1 MFELLH
7 EIQGTLRR
15 NLMRTIAT
23 GFAVVSGLFLLIVLQ
38 GAGNGVIHSFQ
49 YNMGG
54 FAFDA
59 VHVFGGRT
67 TKPWE
72 GIKEGR
78 LIRLDDRDLDMSRR
92 HFPHQITSAI
102 PTVNYEGVVA
112 SYAGHH
118 INSTTMVGVYPEYA
132 ASQAVEMLEG
142 RFINNIDMTEK
153 RKVCV
158 MGNNSCKDLFKE
170 AGSAV
175 GKGVELGGILYTVV
189 GVYKTNE
196 MFSGSNFYVPYTT
209 LCTIYNKG
217 RFIDELTMNTHNI
230 PTDSAMQLFIDE
242 YIRATSHIHS
252 FDPTDDRALWI
263 WNQAGDNIQMQRAMS
278 ILNKAFWILGLL
290 TLLSGVVSV
299 SNIMLISVK
308 ERTREFGIR
317 RAIGARPWNIISM
330 VVLESVVITAI
341 FGYIGMLLGIFFCEW
356 MDATVGNQVMDM
368 GIFQA
373 RYFVDP
379 TVDLHTCV
387 QATIVIIV
395 AGALAGFFPARKA
408 VKVKAI
414 DALRSA

>member
-1 MFELLH
+1 MLELLH
-7 EIQGTLRR
+7 EIKGTLSR
-15 NLMRTIAT
+15 NKMRTIAT

-49 YNMGG
+49 YNMGS

-78 LIRLDDRDLDMSRR
+78 LIRLDDRDLEMSRR
-92 HFPHQITSAI
+92 HFPHQIITAI
-102 PTVNYEGVVA
+102 PTINQDGVVA
-112 SYAGHH
+112 AYGAHY
-118 INSTTMVGVYPEYA
+118 INVVSMVGVYPEYA
-132 ASQAVEMLEG
+132 SSQAVKLMEG
-142 RFINNIDMTEK
+142 RFVNNMDLMEK

-158 MGNNSCKDLFKE
+158 LGSNSCKDLFKE
-170 AGSAV
+170 GGSPIGRRV
-175 GKGVELGGILYTVV
+175 KLGGILYTVV
-189 GVYKTNE
+189 GVFKTDE
-196 MFSGSNFYVPYTT
+196 MFSSSSFYVPYTT

-230 PTDSAMQLFIDE
+230 PTDSAMEQFMKE
-242 YIRATSHIHS
+242 YTRATSYIHS
-252 FDPTDDRALWI
+252 FDPTDERALWI
-263 WNQAGDNIQMQRAMS
+263 WNQAGDNIQMQRATS

-330 VVLESVVITAI
+330 VVLESVVITSI

-356 MDATVGNQVMDM
+356 MNATVGNQVMDV
-368 GIFQA
+368 GVFQA

-379 TVDLHTCV
+379 TVDLHTCF
-387 QATIVIIV
+387 QATIVIII

-408 VKVKAI
+408 VKVKTI
-414 DALRSA
+414 DALRA

>member
-1 MFELLH
+1 MLELLH
-7 EIQGTLRR
+7 EIKGTLSR
-15 NLMRTIAT
+15 NKMRTIAT

-49 YNMGG
+49 YNMGS

-78 LIRLDDRDLDMSRR
+78 LIRLDDRDLEMSRR
-92 HFPHQITSAI
+92 HFPHQIITAI
-102 PTVNYEGVVA
+102 PTINQDGVVA
-112 SYAGHH
+112 AYGAHY
-118 INSTTMVGVYPEYA
+118 INGVSMVGVYPEYA
-132 ASQAVEMLEG
+132 SSQAVKLMEG
-142 RFINNIDMTEK
+142 RFVNNMDLMEK

-158 MGNNSCKDLFKE
+158 LGSNSCKDLFKE
-170 AGSAV
+170 GGSPIGRRV
-175 GKGVELGGILYTVV
+175 KLGGILYTVV
-189 GVYKTNE
+189 GVFKTDE
-196 MFSGSNFYVPYTT
+196 MFSSSSFYVPYTT

-230 PTDSAMQLFIDE
+230 PTDSAMEQFMKE
-242 YIRATSHIHS
+242 YTRATSYIHS
-252 FDPTDDRALWI
+252 FDPTDERALWI
-263 WNQAGDNIQMQRAMS
+263 WNQAGDNIQMQRATG

-330 VVLESVVITAI
+330 VVLESVVITSI

-356 MDATVGNQVMDM
+356 MNATVGNQVMDV
-368 GIFQA
+368 GVFQA

-379 TVDLHTCV
+379 TVDLHTCF
-387 QATIVIIV
+387 QATIVIII

-408 VKVKAI
+408 VKVKTI
-414 DALRSA
+414 DALRA

>member
-1 MFELLH
+1 MFELFH
-7 EIQGTLRR
+7 EIQGTLSR

-59 VHVFGGRT
+59 VHVFGGMT
-67 TKPWE
+67 TRPWE

-78 LIRLDDRDLDMSRR
+78 LIRLDDRDLEMSRR
-92 HFPHQITSAI
+92 HFPHQITTAI
-102 PTVNYEGVVA
+102 PTVTNEGVVA
-112 SYAGHH
+112 SHGGHYVS
-118 INSTTMVGVYPEYA
+118 STSMVGVYPEYA

-142 RFINNIDMTEK
+142 RFVNEMDLKEK

-158 MGNNSCKDLFKE
+158 IGSNSCKDLFKE
-170 AGSAV
+170 DGTPIGQHVKLGS
-175 GKGVELGGILYTVV
+175 ILYTVV
-189 GVYKTNE
+189 GVYKVNE
-196 MFSGSNFYVPYTT
+196 MFNGSNFYVPYTT

-217 RFIDELTMNTHNI
+217 RFIDELTMNTRNI
-230 PTDSAMQLFIDE
+230 PTDSAMQQFIAE
-242 YIRATSHIHS
+242 YTRATSHIHS
-252 FDPTDDRALWI
+252 FDPEDDRALWI
-263 WNQAGDNIQMQRAMS
+263 WNQAGDNIQMQRAMN
-278 ILNKAFWILGLL
+278 ILNRSFWILGLL

-317 RAIGARPWNIISM
+317 RAIGARPWNIIMM
-330 VVLESVVITAI
+330 VVLESVTITAI

-356 MDATVGNQVMDM
+356 MDATVGNQVMDL
-368 GIFQA
+368 GVFQA
-373 RYFVDP
+373 KYFVDP
-379 TVDLHTCV
+379 TVDLHICI

-408 VKVKAI
+408 VKIKTI
-414 DALRSA
+414 DALRA

>member
-1 MFELLH
+1 MLELLH
-7 EIQGTLRR
+7 EIKGTLSR
-15 NLMRTIAT
+15 NKMRTIAT

-49 YNMGG
+49 YNMGS

-78 LIRLDDRDLDMSRR
+78 LIRLDDRDLEMSRR
-92 HFPHQITSAI
+92 HFPHQIITAI
-102 PTVNYEGVVA
+102 PTINQDGVVA
-112 SYAGHH
+112 AYGAHY
-118 INSTTMVGVYPEYA
+118 INGVSMVGVYPEYA
-132 ASQAVEMLEG
+132 SSQAVKLMEG
-142 RFINNIDMTEK
+142 RFVNNMDLMEK

-158 MGNNSCKDLFKE
+158 LGSNSFKDLFKE
-170 AGSAV
+170 GGSPIGRRV
-175 GKGVELGGILYTVV
+175 KLGGILYTVV
-189 GVYKTNE
+189 GVFKTDE
-196 MFSGSNFYVPYTT
+196 MFSSSSFYVPYTT

-217 RFIDELTMNTHNI
+217 RFIDELTMNMQNI
-230 PTDSAMQLFIDE
+230 PTDSAMDQFIKE
-242 YIRATSHIHS
+242 YTRATSYIHS
-252 FDPTDDRALWI
+252 FDPEDSRAMWI
-263 WNQAGDNIQMQRAMS
+263 WNQAGDNIQMQRATG

-330 VVLESVVITAI
+330 VVLESVVITSI

-356 MDATVGNQVMDM
+356 MNATVGNQVMDV
-368 GIFQA
+368 GVFQA

-379 TVDLHTCV
+379 TVDLHTCFQV
-387 QATIVIIV
+387 TIVIII

-408 VKVKAI
+408 VKVKTI
-414 DALRSA
+414 DALRA

>member
-1 MFELLH
+1 MFELFH
-7 EIQGTLRR
+7 EIQGTLSR

-59 VHVFGGRT
+59 VHVFGGMT
-67 TKPWE
+67 TRPWE

-78 LIRLDDRDLDMSRR
+78 LIRLDDRDLEMSRR
-92 HFPHQITSAI
+92 HFPHQITTAI
-102 PTVNYEGVVA
+102 PTVTNDGVVA
-112 SYAGHH
+112 SHGGHYVS
-118 INSTTMVGVYPEYA
+118 STSMVGVYPEYA

-142 RFINNIDMTEK
+142 RFVNEMDLKEK

-158 MGNNSCKDLFKE
+158 IGSNSCKDLFKE
-170 AGSAV
+170 GGTPIGQQVKLGS
-175 GKGVELGGILYTVV
+175 ILYTVV
-189 GVYKTNE
+189 GVYKVNE
-196 MFSGSNFYVPYTT
+196 MFNGSNFYVPYTT

-217 RFIDELTMNTHNI
+217 RFIDELTMNTRNI
-230 PTDSAMQLFIDE
+230 PTDSAMQQFIAE
-242 YIRATSHIHS
+242 YTRATSHIHS
-252 FDPTDDRALWI
+252 FDPEDDRALWI
-263 WNQAGDNIQMQRAMS
+263 WNQAGDNIQMQRAMN
-278 ILNKAFWILGLL
+278 ILNRSFWILGLL

-317 RAIGARPWNIISM
+317 RAIGARPWNIIVM
-330 VVLESVVITAI
+330 VVLESVTITAI

-356 MDATVGNQVMDM
+356 MDATVGNQVMDL
-368 GIFQA
+368 GVFQA
-373 RYFVDP
+373 KYFVDP
-379 TVDLHTCV
+379 TVDLHICI

-408 VKVKAI
+408 VKIKTI
-414 DALRSA
+414 DALRA

>member
-1 MFELLH
+1 MLELLH
-7 EIQGTLRR
+7 EIKGTLSR
-15 NLMRTIAT
+15 NKMRTIAT

-49 YNMGG
+49 YNMGS

-78 LIRLDDRDLDMSRR
+78 LIRLDDRDLEMSRR
-92 HFPHQITSAI
+92 HFPHQIITAI
-102 PTVNYEGVVA
+102 PTINQDGVVA
-112 SYAGHH
+112 AYGAHY
-118 INSTTMVGVYPEYA
+118 INGVSMVGVYPEYA
-132 ASQAVEMLEG
+132 SSQAVKLMEG
-142 RFINNIDMTEK
+142 RFVNNMDLMEK

-158 MGNNSCKDLFKE
+158 LGSNSCKDLFKE
-170 AGSAV
+170 GGSPIGRRV
-175 GKGVELGGILYTVV
+175 KLGGILYTVV
-189 GVYKTNE
+189 GVFKTDE
-196 MFSGSNFYVPYTT
+196 MFSSSSFYVPYTT

-217 RFIDELTMNTHNI
+217 RFIDELTMNMQNI
-230 PTDSAMQLFIDE
+230 PTDSAMDQFIKE
-242 YIRATSHIHS
+242 YTRATSYIHS
-252 FDPTDDRALWI
+252 FDPEDSRAMWI
-263 WNQAGDNIQMQRAMS
+263 WNQAGDNIQMQRATG

-330 VVLESVVITAI
+330 VVLESVVITSI

-356 MDATVGNQVMDM
+356 MNATVGNQVMDV
-368 GIFQA
+368 GVFQA

-379 TVDLHTCV
+379 TVDLHTCF
-387 QATIVIIV
+387 QATIVIII

-408 VKVKAI
+408 VKVKTI
-414 DALRSA
+414 DALRA

>member
-1 MFELLH
+1 M
-7 EIQGTLRR
+7 
-15 NLMRTIAT
+15 MRTIAT

-38 GAGNGVIHSFQ
+38 GAGNGIIHSFQ
-49 YNMGG
+49 YNMGS

-59 VHVFGGRT
+59 IHVFGGMT
-67 TKPWE
+67 TMPWE

-78 LIRLDDRDLDMSRR
+78 LIRLDDRDLEMSRR
-92 HFPHQITSAI
+92 HFPHQVTSAI
-102 PTVNYEGVVA
+102 PTVSNDGVIA
-112 SYAGHH
+112 SYGTRH
-118 INSTTMVGVYPEYA
+118 INGADMVGVYPEYA

-142 RFINNIDMTEK
+142 RFVNEMDLKER

-158 MGNNSCKDLFKE
+158 LGSNSSRDLFK
-170 AGSAV
+170 GSASAIGQHV
-175 GKGVELGGILYTVV
+175 KLGSILYTVV
-189 GVYKTNE
+189 GVYKTDE
-196 MFSGSNFYVPYTT
+196 MFSSSNFYVPYTT
-209 LCTIYNKG
+209 LRTIYNKG

-230 PTDSAMQLFIDE
+230 PTDSAMEQFMDE

-252 FDPTDDRALWI
+252 FNPEDDRAMWI
-263 WNQAGDNIQMQRAMS
+263 WNQAGDNIQMQNAMS
-278 ILNKAFWILGLL
+278 ILNKSFWILGLL

-330 VVLESVVITAI
+330 VVLESIVITAI

-356 MDATVGNQVMDM
+356 MNATVGNQVMDI
-368 GIFQA
+368 GVFQA

-379 TVDLHTCV
+379 TVDLHICF
-387 QATIVIIV
+387 QATIVIVV

-408 VKVKAI
+408 VKIKTI
-414 DALRSA
+414 DALRA

>member
-15 NLMRTIAT
+15 NRMRTIAT

-59 VHVFGGRT
+59 VHVFGGMT

-102 PTVNYEGVVA
+102 PTVNHEGVVA
-112 SYAGHH
+112 SFGAHYISSA
-118 INSTTMVGVYPEYA
+118 TLVGVYPEYA
-132 ASQAVEMLEG
+132 ALQAVEMLEG
-142 RFINNIDMTEK
+142 RFINNMDITEK

-158 MGNNSCKDLFKE
+158 LGSNSCKDLFKDV
-170 AGSAV
+170 GSPIGRRV
-175 GKGVELGGILYTVV
+175 KLSGILYTVV

-196 MFSGSNFYVPYTT
+196 MFNSTDFYVPYTT

-230 PTDSAMQLFIDE
+230 PTDSAMELFMDE

-252 FDPTDDRALWI
+252 FDPEDKRALWI

-330 VVLESVVITAI
+330 VVLESIVITAI

-356 MDATVGNQVMDM
+356 MDATVGNQVMDL

-373 RYFVDP
+373 KYFVDP
-379 TVDLHTCV
+379 TVDLSICIK
-387 QATIVIIV
+387 ATVVIVV

-408 VKVKAI
+408 VKVKTI
-414 DALRSA
+414 DALRA

>member
-1 MFELLH
+1 MLELLH
-7 EIQGTLRR
+7 EIKGTLSR
-15 NLMRTIAT
+15 NKMRTIAT

-49 YNMGG
+49 YNMGS

-78 LIRLDDRDLDMSRR
+78 LIRLDDRDLEMSRR
-92 HFPHQITSAI
+92 HFPHQIITAI
-102 PTVNYEGVVA
+102 PTINQDGVVA
-112 SYAGHH
+112 AYGAHY
-118 INSTTMVGVYPEYA
+118 INGVSMVGVYPEYA
-132 ASQAVEMLEG
+132 SSQAVKLMEG
-142 RFINNIDMTEK
+142 RFVNNMDLMEK

-158 MGNNSCKDLFKE
+158 LGSNSCKDLFKE
-170 AGSAV
+170 GGSPIGRRV
-175 GKGVELGGILYTVV
+175 KLGGILYTVV
-189 GVYKTNE
+189 GVFKTDE
-196 MFSGSNFYVPYTT
+196 MFSSSSFYVPYTT

-230 PTDSAMQLFIDE
+230 PTDSAMEQFMKE
-242 YIRATSHIHS
+242 YTRATSYIHS
-252 FDPTDDRALWI
+252 FDPTDERALWI
-263 WNQAGDNIQMQRAMS
+263 WNQAGDNIQMQRATS

-330 VVLESVVITAI
+330 VVLESVVITSI

-356 MDATVGNQVMDM
+356 MNATVGNQVMDV
-368 GIFQA
+368 GVFQA

-379 TVDLHTCV
+379 TVDLHTCF
-387 QATIVIIV
+387 QATIVIII

-408 VKVKAI
+408 VKVKTI
-414 DALRSA
+414 DALRA

>member
-7 EIQGTLRR
+7 EVQGTLRR

-49 YNMGG
+49 YNLGS

-59 VHVFGGRT
+59 IHVFGGMT

-78 LIRLDDRDLDMSRR
+78 LIRLDDRDLEMSRR

-102 PTVNYEGVVA
+102 PTVNHEGVIA
-112 SYAGHH
+112 SFGAHH
-118 INSTTMVGVYPEYA
+118 ISNANMVGVFPEYVT
-132 ASQAVEMLEG
+132 SQAVEMLEG
-142 RFINNIDMTEK
+142 RFVNKMDMTEK

-158 MGNNSCKDLFKE
+158 MGNNNCKDLFKE
-170 AGSAV
+170 NVSPV
-175 GKGVELGGILYTVV
+175 GQRVTLGGILYTVV

-196 MFSGSNFYVPYTT
+196 MFNSSDFYVPYST

-230 PTDSAMQLFIDE
+230 PTDSAMSLFIEE
-242 YIRATSHIHS
+242 YTRATSHIHS
-252 FDPTDDRALWI
+252 FDPEDNRALWI
-263 WNQAGDNIQMQRAMS
+263 WNQAGDNIQMQTAMNL
-278 ILNKAFWILGLL
+278 LNKAFWILGLL

-356 MDATVGNQVMDM
+356 MNATVGNQVMDL
-368 GIFQA
+368 GVFQA
-373 RYFVDP
+373 KYFVDP
-379 TVDLHTCV
+379 TVDLHTCL
-387 QATIVIIV
+387 QATVVIIV

-408 VKVKAI
+408 VKVKTI
-414 DALRSA
+414 DALRA

>member
-1 MFELLH
+1 MLELLH
-7 EIQGTLRR
+7 EIKGTLSR
-15 NLMRTIAT
+15 NKMRTIAT

-49 YNMGG
+49 YNMGS

-78 LIRLDDRDLDMSRR
+78 LIRLDDRDLEMSRR
-92 HFPHQITSAI
+92 HFPHQIITAI
-102 PTVNYEGVVA
+102 PTINQDGVVA
-112 SYAGHH
+112 AYGAHY
-118 INSTTMVGVYPEYA
+118 INGVSMVGVYPEYA
-132 ASQAVEMLEG
+132 SSQAVKLMEG
-142 RFINNIDMTEK
+142 RFVNNMDLMEK

-158 MGNNSCKDLFKE
+158 LGSNSCKDLFKE
-170 AGSAV
+170 GGSPIGRRV
-175 GKGVELGGILYTVV
+175 KLGGILYTVV
-189 GVYKTNE
+189 GVFKTNE
-196 MFSGSNFYVPYTT
+196 MFNSSNFYVPYTT

-230 PTDSAMQLFIDE
+230 PTDSAMEQFMKE
-242 YIRATSHIHS
+242 YTRATSYIHS
-252 FDPTDDRALWI
+252 FDPTDERALWI
-263 WNQAGDNIQMQRAMS
+263 WNQAGDNIQMQRATG

-330 VVLESVVITAI
+330 VVLESVVITSI

-356 MDATVGNQVMDM
+356 MNATVGNQVMDL
-368 GIFQA
+368 GVFQA
-373 RYFVDP
+373 KYFVDP
-379 TVDLHTCV
+379 TVDLHTCF
-387 QATIVIIV
+387 QATIVIII

-408 VKVKAI
+408 VKVKTI
-414 DALRSA
+414 DALRA

>member
-1 MFELLH
+1 MFELFH
-7 EIQGTLRR
+7 EIQGTLSR

-59 VHVFGGRT
+59 VHVFGGMT
-67 TKPWE
+67 TRPWE

-78 LIRLDDRDLDMSRR
+78 LIRLDDRDLEMSRR
-92 HFPHQITSAI
+92 HFPHQITTAI
-102 PTVNYEGVVA
+102 PTVTNEGVVA
-112 SYAGHH
+112 SHGGHYV
-118 INSTTMVGVYPEYA
+118 SGTSMVGVYPEYA

-142 RFINNIDMTEK
+142 RFVNEMDLKEK

-158 MGNNSCKDLFKE
+158 IGSNSCKDLFKE
-170 AGSAV
+170 SGTPIGQHVKLGS
-175 GKGVELGGILYTVV
+175 ILYTVV
-189 GVYKTNE
+189 GVYKVNE
-196 MFSGSNFYVPYTT
+196 MFNGSNFYVPYTT

-217 RFIDELTMNTHNI
+217 RFIDELTMNTRNI
-230 PTDSAMQLFIDE
+230 PTDSAMQQFIAE
-242 YIRATSHIHS
+242 YTRATSHIHS
-252 FDPTDDRALWI
+252 FDPEDDRALWI
-263 WNQAGDNIQMQRAMS
+263 WNQAGDNIQMQRAMN
-278 ILNKAFWILGLL
+278 ILNRSFWILGLL

-317 RAIGARPWNIISM
+317 RAIGARPWNIIMM
-330 VVLESVVITAI
+330 VVLESVTITAI

-356 MDATVGNQVMDM
+356 MDATVGNQVMDL
-368 GIFQA
+368 GVFQA
-373 RYFVDP
+373 KYFVDP
-379 TVDLHTCV
+379 TVDLHICI

-408 VKVKAI
+408 VKIKTI
-414 DALRSA
+414 DALRA

>member
-1 MFELLH
+1 MFELFH
-7 EIQGTLRR
+7 EIQGTLSR

-59 VHVFGGRT
+59 VHVFGGMPTR
-67 TKPWE
+67 PWE

-78 LIRLDDRDLDMSRR
+78 LIRLDDRDLEMSRR
-92 HFPHQITSAI
+92 HFPHQITTAI
-102 PTVNYEGVVA
+102 PTVTNDGVVA
-112 SYAGHH
+112 SHGGHYVS
-118 INSTTMVGVYPEYA
+118 STSMVGVYPEYA

-142 RFINNIDMTEK
+142 RFVNEMDLKEK

-158 MGNNSCKDLFKE
+158 IGSNSCKDLFKE
-170 AGSAV
+170 SGTPIGQHVKLGS
-175 GKGVELGGILYTVV
+175 ILYTVV
-189 GVYKTNE
+189 GVYKVNE
-196 MFSGSNFYVPYTT
+196 MFNGSNFYVPYTT

-217 RFIDELTMNTHNI
+217 RFIDELTMNTRNI
-230 PTDSAMQLFIDE
+230 PTDSAMQQFIAE
-242 YIRATSHIHS
+242 YTRATSHIHS
-252 FDPTDDRALWI
+252 FDPEDDRALWI
-263 WNQAGDNIQMQRAMS
+263 WNQAGDNIQMQRAMN
-278 ILNKAFWILGLL
+278 ILNRSFWILGLL

-317 RAIGARPWNIISM
+317 RAIGARPWNIIVM
-330 VVLESVVITAI
+330 VVLESVTITAI

-356 MDATVGNQVMDM
+356 MDATVGNQVMDL
-368 GIFQA
+368 GVFQA
-373 RYFVDP
+373 KYFVDP
-379 TVDLHTCV
+379 TVDLHICI

-408 VKVKAI
+408 VKIKTI
-414 DALRSA
+414 DALRA

>member
-1 MFELLH
+1 MLELLQ
-7 EIQGTLRR
+7 EIKGTLRR
-15 NLMRTIAT
+15 NMMRTIAT

-38 GAGNGVIHSFQ
+38 GAGNGIIHSFQ
-49 YNMGG
+49 FNMGS

-59 VHVFGGRT
+59 VHVYGGMT

-78 LIRLDDRDLDMSRR
+78 RIWLDDRDWEMSRH
-92 HFPHQITSAI
+92 HFPHQIKSSI
-102 PTVNYEGVVA
+102 PTVNQNVRIA
-112 SYAGHH
+112 SYGAHYISGA
-118 INSTTMVGVYPEYA
+118 TAVGVYPEYES
-132 ASQAVEMLEG
+132 SQAVEMTEG
-142 RFINNIDMTEK
+142 RFVNKIDLAEC

-158 MGNNSCKDLFKE
+158 LGNNSCKDLFKDV
-170 AGSAV
+170 GSPIGRQV
-175 GKGVELGGILYTVV
+175 KLGNILYTVV
-189 GVYKTNE
+189 GVYKTDE
-196 MFSGSNFYVPYTT
+196 MFSSSDFYVPYTT

-217 RFIDELTMNTHNI
+217 RFIGELTMNIQNI
-230 PTDSAMQLFIDE
+230 PSDSAMEQFIKD
-242 YIRATSHIHS
+242 YTRATSHIHS
-252 FDPTDDRALWI
+252 FDPEDKRALWI
-263 WNQAGDNIQMQRAMS
+263 WNQAEDNIRTQRAMS

-356 MDATVGNQVMDM
+356 MDATVGNQVMDI
-368 GIFQA
+368 GVFQA
-373 RYFVDP
+373 KYFVDP
-379 TVDLHTCV
+379 TVDLHICY
-387 QATIVIIV
+387 QATIVIII

-408 VKVKAI
+408 VKIKTI
-414 DALRSA
+414 DALRA

>member
-15 NLMRTIAT
+15 NMMRTIAT

-49 YNMGG
+49 YNMGS

-59 VHVFGGRT
+59 VHVFGGMT

-92 HFPHQITSAI
+92 HFPHQISTVI
-102 PTVNYEGVVA
+102 PTVNNEGVVA
-112 SYAGHH
+112 SVGGHY
-118 INSTTMVGVYPEYA
+118 ISAATMVGVYPEYA

-142 RFINNIDMTEK
+142 RFVNPIDIAEK

-158 MGNNSCKDLFKE
+158 MGSNSCKDLFKD
-170 AGSAV
+170 AASPIGRQV
-175 GKGVELGGILYTVV
+175 NLGGILFTVV
-189 GVYKTNE
+189 GKFKTDD
-196 MFSGSNFYVPYTT
+196 MFNGSNFYVPYTT

-230 PTDSAMQLFIDE
+230 PTDSAMTLFIDE

-252 FDPTDDRALWI
+252 FDPEDDRALWI
-263 WNQAGDNIQMQRAMS
+263 WNQAGDNIQMNRATN
-278 ILNKAFWILGLL
+278 ILHKAFWILGLL

-317 RAIGARPWNIISM
+317 RAIGARPWNIVSM

-356 MDATVGNQVMDM
+356 MDATVGNQVMDI
-368 GIFQA
+368 GIFQTK
-373 RYFVDP
+373 YFIDP
-379 TVDLHTCV
+379 TVDLKTCI
-387 QATIVIIV
+387 QATVVIIV

-408 VKVKAI
+408 VKVKTI
-414 DALRSA
+414 DALRA

>member
-1 MFELLH
+1 MLELLQ
-7 EIQGTLRR
+7 EIKGTLRR
-15 NLMRTIAT
+15 NMMRTIAT

-49 YNMGG
+49 YNMGN

-92 HFPHQITSAI
+92 HFPNQITSAI
-102 PTVNYEGVVA
+102 PTVNQNGVVA
-112 SYAGHH
+112 SFGAHYISSA
-118 INSTTMVGVYPEYA
+118 SMVGVYPEYA
-132 ASQAVEMLEG
+132 VSQAVEMQEG
-142 RFINNIDMTEK
+142 RFINIMDMTEK

-158 MGNNSCKDLFKE
+158 MGSNSCKDLFKKG
-170 AGSAV
+170 GSPIGRKV
-175 GKGVELGGILYTVV
+175 KLGGILYTVV
-189 GVYKTNE
+189 GTYKTDE
-196 MFSGSNFYVPYTT
+196 MFSSSDFYVPYTT

-230 PTDSAMQLFIDE
+230 PTDSAMEQFMKE

-263 WNQAGDNIQMQRAMS
+263 WNQAGDNIQMQRATS

-356 MDATVGNQVMDM
+356 MDATVGNQVMDL
-368 GIFQA
+368 GVFQA
-373 RYFVDP
+373 KYFVDP
-379 TVDLHTCV
+379 TVDLRICF
-387 QATIVIIV
+387 QATIVIII

-408 VKVKAI
+408 VKVKTI
-414 DALRSA
+414 DALRA

>member
-1 MFELLH
+1 MLELLR
-7 EIQGTLRR
+7 EIKGTLRR
-15 NLMRTIAT
+15 NMMRTIAT

-49 YNMGG
+49 YNMGS

-78 LIRLDDRDLDMSRR
+78 LIRLDDRDLYMSRH
-92 HFPHQITSAI
+92 HFPHQITNAI
-102 PTVNYEGVVA
+102 PTVTQDGVVA
-112 SYAGHH
+112 SFGSHY
-118 INSTTMVGVYPEYA
+118 ISSSSMVGVYPEYA

-142 RFINNIDMTEK
+142 RFINIMDIAEK

-158 MGNNSCKDLFKE
+158 LGANSCKDLFKE
-170 AGSAV
+170 EGSPIGRKV
-175 GKGVELGGILYTVV
+175 KLGGILYTVV
-189 GVYKTNE
+189 GKYKTDE
-196 MFSGSNFYVPYTT
+196 MFSGSKFYVPYTT
-209 LCTIYNKG
+209 LCTIYNRG
-217 RFIDELTMNTHNI
+217 RFIDELTMNIKNI
-230 PTDSAMQLFIDE
+230 PTDSAMEQFMDE
-242 YIRATSHIHS
+242 YTRATSYIHS
-252 FDPTDDRALWI
+252 FDPEDNRALWI
-263 WNQAGDNIQMQRAMS
+263 WNQAGDNIQMNRAMN

-356 MDATVGNQVMDM
+356 MNATVGNQVMDL
-368 GIFQA
+368 GVFQA
-373 RYFVDP
+373 KYFVDP
-379 TVDLHTCV
+379 TVDLHICF
-387 QATIVIIV
+387 QATIVIII

-408 VKVKAI
+408 VKVKTI
-414 DALRSA
+414 DALRA